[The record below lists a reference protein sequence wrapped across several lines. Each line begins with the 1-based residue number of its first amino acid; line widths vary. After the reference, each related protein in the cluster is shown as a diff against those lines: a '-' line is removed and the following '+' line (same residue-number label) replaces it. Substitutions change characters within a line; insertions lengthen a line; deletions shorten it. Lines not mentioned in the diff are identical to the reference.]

1 MSFFNTAVSHDRV
14 SSPVWPRLQAR
25 PAELGMTHLHR
36 TEWKNT
42 EYRKRDFLI
51 RCGSDNV
58 RINGIYAVSV
68 FWKRVSDTKMNFE
81 SISSRF
87 CFFSC

>member
-1 MSFFNTAVSHDRV
+1 MSCFNTIVSHGRV

-25 PAELGMTHLHR
+25 PCAWPAELGMTHLHC

-51 RCGSDNV
+51 WCGSDNV
-58 RINGIYAVSV
+58 RINGIST
-68 FWKRVSDTKMNFE
+68 TKLKQK
-81 SISSRF
+81 SLV
-87 CFFSC
+87 